1 MKVSYEC
8 ASCMMRQS
16 REAIE
21 NAVEDTE
28 KRMDA
33 TVKVLSYLEENF
45 KKGVQSNKLGTD
57 LHTMIMNETKNPDPY
72 KQLRENGNRIAQKI
86 VPKIRKHIEENP
98 TLEQYV
104 KAAVVGNIIDFG
116 ALEQDTD
123 MEKMIMDNID
133 KEAVIN
139 DTQLLDES
147 LKSATKILYLADNG
161 GEIVF
166 DKLLIEKIK
175 QDYDVEIIL
184 AVKKGPILNDALL
197 ADAKN
202 LKLDELTTLITT
214 GAASVGIVEDYVS
227 DELKDL
233 MENVDFIISKGMGN
247 YEGLSEMEVNT
258 PIFYLLTTKCNVISK
273 ELKVG
278 VKSIVIM
285 KSVN

>member
-1 MKVSYEC
+1 
-8 ASCMMRQS
+8 MMRQS

-21 NAVEDTE
+21 NAVDDRG
-28 KRMDA
+28 KRMNA
-33 TVKVLSYLEENF
+33 TLKVLAYLEENF
-45 KKGVQSNKLGTD
+45 KKDVQSNKLGTD
-57 LHTMIMNETKNPDPY
+57 LHTMIMNETRNPDPY
-72 KQLRENGNRIAQKI
+72 KQLRENGNKIAQKI
-86 VPKIRKHIEENP
+86 VPKIQDQLEKNP

-104 KAAVVGNIIDFG
+104 KASVVGNIIDFG
-116 ALEQDTD
+116 ALAQDTD
-123 MEKMIMDNID
+123 MEEMITENIN

-139 DTQLLDES
+139 DAQLLDES
-147 LKSATKILYLADNG
+147 LNSATKVLYLADNG

-175 QDYDVEIIL
+175 QDYDVEIVL
-184 AVKKGPILNDALL
+184 AVKDGPILNDALL

-214 GAASVGIVEDYVS
+214 GAASVGIVEEYIS

-233 MENVDFIISKGMGN
+233 IENVDFIISKGMGN

-273 ELKVG
+273 EFKVG
-278 VKSIVIM
+278 VKSIVIK